1 MVSFEMYA
9 ITCHDGFIKG
19 EARLEALLKAKL
31 ASLAA
36 FRSPIASEI
45 EAVYKDRCLQN
56 KIGPRK
62 LIPTADEIRL
72 AKLVPERTSLMKGSF
87 DSMGFASRRREMKD
101 APAYNLGRG
110 ESEARNFIDG
120 TRSVLQ
126 IRNAVSA
133 ELSPVGLKDV
143 ENLILVLEKAGFV
156 TIRKK

>member
-1 MVSFEMYA
+1 MSLVREEETLASIRF
-9 ITCHDGFIKG
+9 FIKG
-19 EARLEALLKAKL
+19 DARLETMLKAKL

-36 FRSPIASEI
+36 FRNPLAAEI

-56 KIGPRK
+56 KIAPRK

-72 AKLVPERTSLMKGSF
+72 TRLVPERTSLMKGSF
-87 DSMGFASRRREMKD
+87 DSMGFAAKRREMKD
-101 APAYNLGRG
+101 AP
-110 ESEARNFIDG
+110 

-143 ENLILVLEKAGFV
+143 ENLVLVLEKAGFV